1 LARKDDIHSTERLL
15 NLIRSDSASDRAS
28 SSETSPDKPS
38 RPKLSNLISPVS
50 FRKRITVGV
59 DIGHTYIKLAKI
71 SQSDKLFEIL
81 DILHIPLNKQINVND
96 PTFTRLLK
104 STLDDFCGA
113 HGNPVIWSAIQS
125 ARVETRCI
133 RIPKVPRKQIANA
146 IYWTFTKKIE
156 FDKNEELLDFEI
168 LGDIT
173 EDGVKKTEVMAYKA
187 PKQEIADI
195 RDAFH
200 SIGYPL
206 KGITI
211 VPFAIQN
218 LFRSRIITTS
228 EEDACCLFIGRDW
241 SRIAIFNKNNLV
253 LSRGIK
259 AGMHSMVE
267 AINIA
272 IKSHDGWD
280 NRSLATDLDENQDRD
295 ESTDSIDP
303 AAQKTFFEF
312 VGVSGVK
319 TAQSDSSDTPDDIH
333 MHKDATQVFQ
343 MILPAMERLVRQVE
357 RTFEHYALNFN
368 SEGVRRIFISG
379 MVTANPKI
387 LNYIGKQLDMPIA
400 AMNPFPADSAFVRRI
415 RIPENVQDR
424 EGYVP
429 AIGLAL
435 ASNNITP
442 NFLYTHEDRD
452 QNEAVRRNNM
462 RILTACMI
470 ILMVLIG
477 IFSWQENKLDAKR
490 DRIDELNNRLLTYNP
505 PAEKDLLLALYA
517 KTKSKRETINQ
528 IVHRYTPAAI
538 VAELSDIT
546 PANIRLMSID
556 ATFNSEQSPSG
567 AARTVT
573 INGIIFGDPDRFEPA
588 LTGYLLD
595 LRKSPIFRKPNV
607 RSKQVEYYQN
617 QQVLRFSASLD
628 VI

>member
-1 LARKDDIHSTERLL
+1 MARKDDIHSTERLL
-15 NLIRSDSASDRAS
+15 NLIRSDSTSDKTS
-28 SSETSPDKPS
+28 SSETSPENPS
-38 RPKLSNLISPVS
+38 RPKQSNLISPIS

-59 DIGHTYIKLAKI
+59 DIGHTYLKFAKI

-81 DILHIPLNKQINVND
+81 DILHIPLNKQINVNE
-96 PTFTRLLK
+96 PTFRQLLK

-195 RDAFH
+195 GDAFR

-218 LFRSRIITTS
+218 LFRSRIITNS

-241 SRIAIFNKNNLV
+241 SRIAIFNKHNLV

-272 IKSHDGWD
+272 IKSHDGWE
-280 NRSLATDLDENQDRD
+280 NRSLATDLDQNQNRD
-295 ESTDSIDP
+295 GSTDSIDP

-312 VGVSGVK
+312 IGVSGVK
-319 TAQSDSSDTPDDIH
+319 SAQSDLSD
-333 MHKDATQVFQ
+333 KQDATHVFQ

-387 LNYIGKQLDMPIA
+387 LNYIGKQLDLPIA

-435 ASNNITP
+435 ANNKITP
-442 NFLYTHEDRD
+442 NFLYTHEDRN
-452 QNEAVRRNNM
+452 QNETVRRNNV
-462 RILTACMI
+462 RILTVCMI

-477 IFSWQENKLDAKR
+477 IFSWQENRLDTKR
-490 DRIDELNNRLLTYNP
+490 DRIAELNNRLLTYNP

-517 KTKSKRETINQ
+517 KTKSKRETIKQ

-538 VAELSDIT
+538 VAELSDMT

-556 ATFNSEQSPSG
+556 ATFGSEQSASG
-567 AARTVT
+567 ALRTVA
-573 INGIIFGDPDRFEPA
+573 IDGIVFGDPDRFEPT
-588 LTGYLLD
+588 LTGYLLN
-595 LRKSPIFRKPNV
+595 LKKSPIFLKPNV
-607 RSKQVEYYQN
+607 RSKQIEYYQN
-617 QQVLRFSASLD
+617 QQVLHFSASLD